1 MAKSEAAVKAAPK
14 KSANK
19 NNGKAA
25 KPSLFQRLGAYL
37 KGVKTELKRVVWPGR
52 EEVINSSIVV
62 VVTLVFFALF
72 SLIVDGGA
80 SSAIF
85 ALKKLVG

>member
-14 KSANK
+14 KNAQK
-19 NNGKAA
+19 NNGKTA
-25 KPSLFQRLGAYL
+25 KPSLFQRFTAYL

-52 EEVINSSIVV
+52 EEVINSSVVV
-62 VVTLVFFALF
+62 VVTLVFFAVF
-72 SLIVDGGA
+72 CLIVDGGA
-80 SSAIF
+80 SSVVF